1 MTIEAHREGN
11 VSLELRNVSR
21 AYGIQVAP
29 THEGVETAW
38 ELWQR
43 RKWLALLVF
52 LAVFTAV
59 VSVTMFLPDIYQS
72 TTTILVERQQV
83 PEAFVQSTITSGIDF
98 RLQTITQQV
107 LSRSRLEN
115 LIDHFGLYQDLRQRV
130 PLEQVIERMRQ
141 DILLDQT
148 GLQKGGNG
156 ETTVAFAIS
165 YKGRNPQQVAHV
177 ANTLASFYID
187 ENLKVR
193 ERQTAGTADFLRG
206 QLDEMKQRLEGQEQR
221 LRQFKE
227 RYMGELPEQLQA
239 NIAVLEN
246 LNTQLRLRG
255 EKRARA
261 SEQRAALAQQ
271 LAELAGLKASS
282 KLTTIVVA
290 ADSPSE
296 RHVTQHE
303 KLQQE
308 LAKLSTRYGAKHPA
322 IVSLKTEIAAL
333 EKLLTEPQSM
343 KRNPKNPEP
352 APGALQS
359 PYVQQLKKEFGT
371 LEADLKALHTEEQ
384 SVLHSIA
391 LYQQRVEN
399 TPRRDQELQVLQRDY
414 DTVKGLY
421 QSLLKRQEE
430 AKLAEQLEQRQ
441 KGEQF
446 RLLEPALPAV
456 RPKEPDRRKLI
467 LMGLVC
473 AIGLAVGTVILAE
486 QRHPSFH
493 TVDDLSAFSHVP
505 VLVSLPCIVTRA
517 DLRRRRWRFGLVA
530 LAAILS
536 LGLIAGSSYVAIKGP
551 VPLAALYAQLQRLRK

>member
-1 MTIEAHREGN
+1 MEANSEAKFY
-11 VSLELRNVSR
+11 LEPRNVSR
-21 AYGIQVAP
+21 AYGRQIAQRYGGG
-29 THEGVETAW
+29 ENAW
-38 ELWQR
+38 EIWKR
-43 RKWLALLVF
+43 RKWLALFVF
-52 LAVFTAV
+52 LAIFTAV

-115 LIDHFGLYQDLRQRV
+115 LIDRFGLYQDERQRV

-148 GLQKGGNG
+148 GLQKGGKG

-165 YKGRNPQQVAHV
+165 YKGRNPQQVAQV

-187 ENLKVR
+187 ENLKGR
-193 ERQTAGTADFLRG
+193 ERQAAGTADFLRG
-206 QLDEMKQRLEGQEQR
+206 QLEEMKQRLEEQEQR

-246 LNTQLRLRG
+246 LNIQLRLNG

-261 SEQRAALAQQ
+261 GEQRATLAQQ
-271 LAELAGLKASS
+271 LAELAGLKVPS
-282 KLTTIVVA
+282 KHTIVVA
-290 ADSPSE
+290 SDPQLNT
-296 RHVTQHE
+296 HVAQYE

-308 LAKLSTRYGAKHPA
+308 LAKLSTRYGEKHPA
-322 IVSLKTEIAAL
+322 IISLKTEIVTL
-333 EKLLTEPQSM
+333 EKLITESDSA
-343 KRNPKNPEP
+343 KRNEKNSEQV
-352 APGALQS
+352 PGVLQS
-359 PYVQQLKKEFGT
+359 PYVQQLKKEFGM
-371 LEADLKALHTEEQ
+371 LEAELKALHTEEQ
-384 SVLHSIA
+384 SVLRSIA

-399 TPRRDQELQVLQRDY
+399 TPRRDQELQLLQRDY
-414 DTVKGLY
+414 DTAKGLY

-467 LMGLVC
+467 LLGLC
-473 AIGLAVGTVILAE
+473 GAIGLAAGTIILAE
-486 QRHPSFH
+486 HLHPSFH
-493 TVDDLSAFSHVP
+493 TVDELSAFSSVP

-517 DLRRRRWRFGLVA
+517 DLLRRRWRFGLGV
-530 LAAILS
+530 LSTTLS
-536 LGLIAGSSYVAIKGP
+536 LGLIVGASYVAIKGP
-551 VPLAALYAQLQRLRK
+551 MPLAALSAPLQYLRK

>member
-1 MTIEAHREGN
+1 LTIEAHSEGN
-11 VSLELRNVSR
+11 VSLELRSVSR
-21 AYGIQVAP
+21 AYGIQV
-29 THEGVETAW
+29 TQRHEGVETAW
-38 ELWQR
+38 EIWKR
-43 RKWLALLVF
+43 RKWLAILVF
-52 LAVFTAV
+52 IAVFTAV
-59 VSVTMFLPDIYQS
+59 ASVTMFLPDIYQS

-107 LSRSRLEN
+107 LSRSRLEH
-115 LIDHFGLYQDLRQRV
+115 LIDRFGLYHDVRQRV

-141 DILLDQT
+141 DIVLDQT
-148 GLQKGGNG
+148 GLQKGGKG

-165 YKGRNPQQVAHV
+165 YKGRNPQQVAQV
-177 ANTLASFYID
+177 TNTLASFYID
-187 ENLKVR
+187 ENLKIR
-193 ERQTAGTADFLRG
+193 ERQAAGTADFLRG
-206 QLDEMKQRLEGQEQR
+206 QLEEMKQRLEEQEQR

-227 RYMGELPEQLQA
+227 HYMGELPEQLQA
-239 NIAVLEN
+239 NVAVLEN
-246 LNTQLRLRG
+246 LNTQLRLNG
-255 EKRARA
+255 DKRARA

-271 LAELAGLKASS
+271 LAELAGLKVPS
-282 KLTTIVVA
+282 KHTIVVTS
-290 ADSPSE
+290 DPQSD

-308 LAKLSTRYGAKHPA
+308 LAKLSTRYGEKHPA

-333 EKLLTEPQSM
+333 EKLLTETKSM
-343 KRNPKNPEP
+343 QGNTKNSEQV
-352 APGALQS
+352 PGALQS

-371 LEADLKALHTEEQ
+371 LEAELKALHTEEQ
-384 SVLHSIA
+384 SVLQSIA

-414 DTVKGLY
+414 DTAKGLY

-430 AKLAEQLEQRQ
+430 AKLAEQLEQHQ

-486 QRHPSFH
+486 QLHPSFH
-493 TVDDLSAFSHVP
+493 TVDELYAFSHVP

-530 LAAILS
+530 LSAILS
-536 LGLIAGSSYVAIKGP
+536 LVLIAGSSYVAIKGP
-551 VPLAALYAQLQRLRK
+551 VPLAELYAQLQRLRK

>member
-1 MTIEAHREGN
+1 LIRETHSEGN
-11 VSLELRNVSR
+11 FYLEPRNVSR
-21 AYGIQVAP
+21 AYGIQIAQR
-29 THEGVETAW
+29 HEGFENAW
-38 ELWQR
+38 EIWKR
-43 RKWLALLVF
+43 RKWLAILVF
-52 LAVFTAV
+52 IAVFTAV

-98 RLQTITQQV
+98 RLQTMTQQV

-115 LIDHFGLYQDLRQRV
+115 LIDRFGLYQDLRQRV

-148 GLQKGGNG
+148 GLQKGGKG

-165 YKGRNPQQVAHV
+165 YKGRNPQQVAQV

-193 ERQTAGTADFLRG
+193 ERQAAGTADFLRG

-221 LRQFKE
+221 LRRFKE

-246 LNTQLRLRG
+246 LNTQLRLNG

-271 LAELAGLKASS
+271 LAELEGLKASS

-290 ADSPSE
+290 SDSQSD
-296 RHVTQHE
+296 RHMTQHE

-308 LAKLSTRYGAKHPA
+308 LAKLSARYGEKHPA

-333 EKLLTEPQSM
+333 EKLLTEPNST
-343 KRNPKNPEP
+343 KRNPKNPEQ

-430 AKLAEQLEQRQ
+430 AKLAEQLEQHQ

-486 QRHPSFH
+486 QLHPSFH
-493 TVDDLSAFSHVP
+493 TVDALYAFSHVP

-536 LGLIAGSSYVAIKGP
+536 LVLIAGSSYVAIKGP
-551 VPLAALYAQLQRLRK
+551 VPLAELYAQLQRLRK

>member
-1 MTIEAHREGN
+1 LTIEAHSEGN
-11 VSLELRNVSR
+11 VSLELRSVSR
-21 AYGIQVAP
+21 AYGIQV
-29 THEGVETAW
+29 TQRHEGVETAW
-38 ELWQR
+38 EIWKR
-43 RKWLALLVF
+43 RKWLAILVF
-52 LAVFTAV
+52 IAVFTAV

-115 LIDHFGLYQDLRQRV
+115 LIDRFGLYQDLRQRV

-148 GLQKGGNG
+148 GLQKGGKG

-165 YKGRNPQQVAHV
+165 YKGRNPQQVAQV

-206 QLDEMKQRLEGQEQR
+206 QLDEMKQRLEEQEQR

-239 NIAVLEN
+239 NVAVLEN
-246 LNTQLRLRG
+246 LNTQLRLNG
-255 EKRARA
+255 DKRARA

-271 LAELAGLKASS
+271 LAELAGLKVPS
-282 KLTTIVVA
+282 KHTIVVTS
-290 ADSPSE
+290 DPQSD

-308 LAKLSTRYGAKHPA
+308 LAKLSTRYGEKHPA

-333 EKLLTEPQSM
+333 EKLLTEPNST
-343 KRNPKNPEP
+343 KRNPKNPEQ

-486 QRHPSFH
+486 QLHPSFH
-493 TVDDLSAFSHVP
+493 TVDELYAFSHVP

-530 LAAILS
+530 LSAILS
-536 LGLIAGSSYVAIKGP
+536 LVLIAGSSYVAIKGP
-551 VPLAALYAQLQRLRK
+551 VPLAELYAQLQRLRK